1 MAGCWCWSGF
11 LSLTIGKSM
20 IPICEAA
27 GLGVTYSTESGPVC
41 ALADVDLNLFPGEI
55 CGVLGPSGSGKSTLG
70 LALAGLLPA
79 SAIVT
84 GSITLAGRRIQR
96 ASDWDTLR
104 GRVVTYVPQEPGLAL
119 NPVLRAVTQVRD
131 SALCA
136 LGMNRK
142 AADHA
147 AREALDRAGLNTT
160 ALQEAYPHE
169 LSGGQRQ
176 RVLLARAF
184 LLSSQLV
191 VADEPTSALDAVTQR
206 DILQLF
212 DGLRASGS
220 AVLLIT
226 HNPAILQGRAKE
238 IVSMR
243 CGRIEAGSELPNS
256 GGVA

>member
-1 MAGCWCWSGF
+1 MP
-11 LSLTIGKSM
+11 
-20 IPICEAA
+20 PICEAL
-27 GLGVTYSTESGPVC
+27 GLSVTYSAESGPVR
-41 ALADVDLNLFPGEI
+41 ALVDIDLRLFPGEI

-70 LALAGLLPA
+70 LALAGLLSESVQISGTIA
-79 SAIVT
+79 F
-84 GSITLAGRRIQR
+84 AGRKIERP
-96 ASDWDTLR
+96 SDWDDLR

-142 AADHA
+142 AADRA
-147 AREALDRAGLNTT
+147 ARRALERAGLGS
-160 ALQEAYPHE
+160 AELQEAYPHE

-184 LLSSQLV
+184 LLASQLV

-206 DILQLF
+206 EILRLF
-212 DGLRASGS
+212 EEIHASGS

-226 HNPAILQGRAKE
+226 HNPAILRGLAQKTVH
-238 IVSMR
+238 VSE
-243 CGRIEAGSELPNS
+243 GRIVRRDPPQAAGGL
-256 GGVA
+256 A

>member
-1 MAGCWCWSGF
+1 M
-11 LSLTIGKSM
+11 T
-20 IPICEAA
+20 PICEAS

-41 ALADVDLNLFPGEI
+41 ALAEVNLSLFPGEI
-55 CGVLGPSGSGKSTLG
+55 CGLLGPSGSGKSTLG

-79 SAIVT
+79 SARVSGT
-84 GSITLAGRRIQR
+84 ITLAGHRIECR
-96 ASDWDTLR
+96 SDWDSLR

-142 AADHA
+142 AADQA
-147 AREALDRAGLNTT
+147 ARQALGRAGLGSA
-160 ALQEAYPHE
+160 ALQQAYPHE

-184 LLSSQLV
+184 LLSSRLI
-191 VADEPTSALDAVTQR
+191 VADEPTSALDAITQR
-206 DILQLF
+206 EILRLF
-212 DGLRASGS
+212 EELRAGGS

-226 HNPAILQGRAKE
+226 HNPSILHGLAKE
-238 IVSMR
+238 TVRVSG
-243 CGRIEAGSELPNS
+243 GRIGSREPLPAT
-256 GGVA
+256 GGLA

>member
-1 MAGCWCWSGF
+1 M
-11 LSLTIGKSM
+11 T
-20 IPICEAA
+20 PICAA
-27 GLGVTYSTESGPVC
+27 SGLGVTYSTESGPVS
-41 ALADVDLNLFPGEI
+41 ALADVNLSLFPAEI

-79 SAIVT
+79 SAQIG
-84 GSITLAGRRIQR
+84 GSITLAGHRIEKPG
-96 ASDWDTLR
+96 DWEPLR

-136 LGMNRK
+136 LGMNHQ
-142 AADHA
+142 AADRA
-147 AREALDRAGLNTT
+147 ARQALDRAGLSG

-206 DILQLF
+206 EILRLF
-212 DGLRASGS
+212 EELRASGS
-220 AVLLIT
+220 TVLLIT
-226 HNPAILQGRAKE
+226 HNPSILRGLATETVRVSHGRVGPREPLETAEGPAK
-238 IVSMR
+238 
-243 CGRIEAGSELPNS
+243 CL
-256 GGVA
+256 

>member
-1 MAGCWCWSGF
+1 MP
-11 LSLTIGKSM
+11 
-20 IPICEAA
+20 PICEAS

-41 ALADVDLNLFPGEI
+41 ALVDIDLSLFSGEI

-70 LALAGLLPA
+70 LALAGLLSE
-79 SAIVT
+79 SARISGT
-84 GSITLAGRRIQR
+84 IALAGHRIER
-96 ASDWDTLR
+96 PIDWDALR

-136 LGMNRK
+136 LGMSRK
-142 AADHA
+142 AADRA
-147 AREALDRAGLNTT
+147 ARQSLERAGLGS
-160 ALQEAYPHE
+160 ADLQDAYPHE

-184 LLSSQLV
+184 LLASQLV

-206 DILQLF
+206 EILGLF
-212 DGLRASGS
+212 DDIRASGS

-226 HNPAILQGRAKE
+226 HNPAILRGLAKE
-238 IVSMR
+238 TVHLSEGRIVSR
-243 CGRIEAGSELPNS
+243 DRLPAAGGL
-256 GGVA
+256 A

>member
-1 MAGCWCWSGF
+1 M
-11 LSLTIGKSM
+11 T
-20 IPICEAA
+20 PICEAS

-41 ALADVDLNLFPGEI
+41 ALADVNLSLFPAEI

-79 SAIVT
+79 SAQIN
-84 GSITLAGRRIQR
+84 GSITLAGHRIEKPG
-96 ASDWDTLR
+96 DWEPLR

-136 LGMNRK
+136 MGMRRQ

-147 AREALDRAGLNTT
+147 ARQALDRAGLSGA
-160 ALQEAYPHE
+160 ALQDAYPHE

-191 VADEPTSALDAVTQR
+191 VADEPTSALDAVTQQE
-206 DILQLF
+206 ILRLF
-212 DGLRASGS
+212 EELRASGS
-220 AVLLIT
+220 TVLLIT
-226 HNPAILQGRAKE
+226 HNPSILRGLAKETVRVSQGRVGPRE
-238 IVSMR
+238 PL
-243 CGRIEAGSELPNS
+243 ETAGGPAECR
-256 GGVA
+256 

>member
-1 MAGCWCWSGF
+1 M
-11 LSLTIGKSM
+11 T
-20 IPICEAA
+20 PICAA
-27 GLGVTYSTESGPVC
+27 SGLGVTYSTESGPVC
-41 ALADVDLNLFPGEI
+41 ALVDVNLSLFPAEI

-70 LALAGLLPA
+70 LALAGLLPR
-79 SAIVT
+79 SAQIGGT
-84 GSITLAGRRIQR
+84 ITLAGHRIERPQ
-96 ASDWDTLR
+96 DWEPLR

-136 LGMNRK
+136 MGMNRK
-142 AADHA
+142 AADRA
-147 AREALDRAGLNTT
+147 ARQALDKAGLAGA

-184 LLSSQLV
+184 LLGSQLV

-206 DILQLF
+206 EILRLF
-212 DGLRASGS
+212 EELRASGS

-226 HNPAILQGRAKE
+226 HNPSILRGLAQETVRVSLGRVGARE
-238 IVSMR
+238 PLSAAE
-243 CGRIEAGSELPNS
+243 GPA
-256 GGVA
+256 

>member
-1 MAGCWCWSGF
+1 M
-11 LSLTIGKSM
+11 T
-20 IPICEAA
+20 PICEAA

-41 ALADVDLNLFPGEI
+41 AFSDVSLSLFSGAI
-55 CGVLGPSGSGKSTLG
+55 CGLLGPSGSGKSTLG
-70 LALAGLLPA
+70 LALAGLLPS
-79 SAIVT
+79 SARVT
-84 GSITLAGRRIQR
+84 GAIILAGQRIHR
-96 ASDWDTLR
+96 SSDWDSLR

-147 AREALDRAGLNTT
+147 ARQALDRAGLNST

-184 LLSSQLV
+184 LLGSRLV

-206 DILQLF
+206 EILCVF
-212 DGLRASGS
+212 EELRAGGS

-226 HNPAILQGRAKE
+226 HNPSILQGLAKAVVWLRNGRLEACSE
-238 IVSMR
+238 IPS
-243 CGRIEAGSELPNS
+243 AGGPAECR
-256 GGVA
+256 

>member
-1 MAGCWCWSGF
+1 M
-11 LSLTIGKSM
+11 T
-20 IPICEAA
+20 PICEAA
-27 GLGVTYSTESGPVC
+27 GLGVTYSTESGPVA
-41 ALADVDLNLFPGEI
+41 ALVDIHLRLFPREI

-70 LALAGLLPA
+70 LALAGLLPENA
-79 SAIVT
+79 QVT
-84 GSITLAGRRIQR
+84 GAITLAGHMIERPG
-96 ASDWDTLR
+96 DWEPLR

-136 LGMNRK
+136 LGMGRK
-142 AADHA
+142 AADRA
-147 AREALDRAGLNTT
+147 ARQALEQAGLGS
-160 ALQEAYPHE
+160 AELQEAYPHE

-206 DILQLF
+206 EILRLFEDI
-212 DGLRASGS
+212 RARGS
-220 AVLLIT
+220 SVLLIT
-226 HNPAILQGRAKE
+226 HKPSILDGLAKE
-238 IVSMR
+238 VVHVRHGRLVSLDP
-243 CGRIEAGSELPNS
+243 LPDS

>member
-1 MAGCWCWSGF
+1 M
-11 LSLTIGKSM
+11 T
-20 IPICEAA
+20 PICEAA
-27 GLGVTYSTESGPVC
+27 GLGVTYSTESGPVV
-41 ALADVDLNLFPGEI
+41 ALTDVHLRLFPREI

-70 LALAGLLPA
+70 LALAGLLPK
-79 SAIVT
+79 SAQVT
-84 GSITLAGRRIQR
+84 GAITLAGRTIERPG
-96 ASDWDTLR
+96 DWEPLR

-136 LGMNRK
+136 LGMSRK
-142 AADHA
+142 AADRA
-147 AREALDRAGLNTT
+147 ARQALEQAGLGS
-160 ALQEAYPHE
+160 AELQEAYPHE

-191 VADEPTSALDAVTQR
+191 VADEPTSALDAVTR
-206 DILQLF
+206 REILRLFEDI
-212 DGLRASGS
+212 RERGS

-226 HNPAILQGRAKE
+226 HNPSILDGLAKDVVHVCDGR
-238 IVSMR
+238 IVSNDPFP
-243 CGRIEAGSELPNS
+243 AS

>member
-1 MAGCWCWSGF
+1 MS
-11 LSLTIGKSM
+11 
-20 IPICEAA
+20 PICEAS
-27 GLGVTYSTESGPVC
+27 GLGVTYSTESGPVR
-41 ALADVDLNLFPGEI
+41 ALVDIDLSLFPGEI

-70 LALAGLLPA
+70 LALAGLLPE
-79 SAIVT
+79 SSKVSGT
-84 GSITLAGRRIQR
+84 ITLAGHTIERP
-96 ASDWDTLR
+96 SDWNSLR

-142 AADHA
+142 AADRA
-147 AREALDRAGLNTT
+147 ARQALERAGLGSA

-206 DILQLF
+206 GILRLFEDI
-212 DGLRASGS
+212 RASGS

-226 HNPAILQGRAKE
+226 HNSAILRGLAKE
-238 IVSMR
+238 IVWV
-243 CGRIEAGSELPNS
+243 CDGRIVSRDPLRAA

>member
-1 MAGCWCWSGF
+1 MPA
-11 LSLTIGKSM
+11 
-20 IPICEAA
+20 ICEAS

-41 ALADVDLNLFPGEI
+41 ALVDIDLSLFPGEI

-70 LALAGLLPA
+70 LALAGLLSE
-79 SAIVT
+79 SAHISGT
-84 GSITLAGRRIQR
+84 ITFVGHKIERR
-96 ASDWDTLR
+96 ADWDSLR

-136 LGMNRK
+136 LGMNRT
-142 AADHA
+142 AADRA
-147 AREALDRAGLNTT
+147 ARQALERAGLGNT

-184 LLSSQLV
+184 LLGSQLV

-206 DILQLF
+206 EILRLF
-212 DGLRASGS
+212 EELRASGS

-226 HNPAILQGRAKE
+226 HNPAILRGLAKE
-238 IVSMR
+238 TVHVSEGRIVSR
-243 CGRIEAGSELPNS
+243 DPLPAAGGL
-256 GGVA
+256 A